1 MGAVVVVDDVVVEF
15 GGIRSRCPRRWKRRS
30 LGEWKREAEEEN
42 KSPCATAVVA
52 AVGGGVVA
60 VAVVGGAIRET
71 EMRSFEEGRI
81 SEA

>member
-15 GGIRSRCPRRWKRRS
+15 GGIRSRYPRRWKRRS

-42 KSPCATAVVA
+42 KSPCATAVAA

-60 VAVVGGAIRET
+60 VAVDGAIRET